1 MRSSNGRRRQSLA
14 LVLAAS
20 LIGASLAACGG
31 PTWPRSVQGVG
42 DPRFMAHQQV
52 IETVDVLPVDLQVW
66 TVSGHKRG
74 AEAVASEVNAT
85 VAGLVTSQLARRGY
99 EVVAAIDR
107 DGRYVA
113 GDGTM
118 HDAMTAEEVQSTTM
132 SLSSYGVAQSQT
144 QGALLM
150 PFLPA
155 RLGAATTSDTTLYI
169 GGWAYAGKDKK
180 SNKAAKVIGTVLIVG
195 IIAVIAIAL
204 IAGEKGG
211 GSGLGKVAEG
221 AGRVAGGAVKVV
233 GRVAVGAV
241 RTAGRVGVTILR
253 DPDLFHLT
261 VDTLDAFARAG
272 THAEVHPAR
281 PDYYAEGPRKGRS
294 SMLLEMTLID
304 NHTGKTLWH
313 ARQRF
318 PASPEKPEQVEKA
331 VARLMATLPA
341 R

>member
-1 MRSSNGRRRQSLA
+1 MRSSFGRSRQSLA
-14 LVLAAS
+14 LVLAVS
-20 LIGASLAACGG
+20 LVGASLAACGG

-52 IETVDVLPVDLQVW
+52 VETVDVLPVDLQIW

-74 AEAVASEVNAT
+74 AEAVASEANAS

-107 DGRYVA
+107 DGRYVG

-118 HDAMTAEEVQSTTM
+118 HDAMTPEDVESTTL
-132 SLSSYGVAQSQT
+132 SLSSYGVAQSHT

-150 PFLPA
+150 PFLPS
-155 RLGAATTSDTTLYI
+155 RLGDHTGSDTTLYV
-169 GGWAYAGKDKK
+169 GGWAYAGKDK
-180 SNKAAKVIGTVLIVG
+180 SSHKAAKVIGVVLVVG
-195 IIAVIAIAL
+195 LIAVIAIAL

-221 AGRVAGGAVKVV
+221 AGHVAGSAVKVV
-233 GRVAVGAV
+233 GRVAVGAA
-241 RTAGRVGVTILR
+241 RTAGQVGVTILR
-253 DPDLFHLT
+253 DPELLHLT

-272 THAEVHPAR
+272 THAEVHGVR

-294 SMLLEMTLID
+294 AMLLEMTLVD
-304 NHTGKTLWH
+304 NHSGKTLWH

-318 PASPEKPEQVEKA
+318 PVSPEKPEQVEKA